1 MRVQHR
7 VGFTRNGRALR
18 VADGQHLRTLLT
30 RVTQCHQRVHGFT
43 GLRNGHHQRARG
55 ENRITIT
62 EFVGKLHFHR
72 NTHPM
77 LDGVFGHHARVGG
90 GTAGDDDN
98 LVDRLEIMLV
108 DANLVKI
115 EIAVLAK
122 TSQQRA
128 LHRRR
133 PFVDLLVHEGVPTA
147 LFGRGSIPIHGIG
160 LRIGHD
166 VAHEIRH
173 HNLIGGHHH
182 GLILVDFHGTLRVG
196 HERGH
201 IGTEEILTFA
211 KTNHQ
216 RRIMAGTD
224 HDTRLTAVGGENRER
239 AFQHARQ
246 ASHGLEQIRL
256 AGFLN
261 DFLADFA

>member
-115 EIAVLAK
+115 EIASLP
-122 TSQQRA
+122 
-128 LHRRR
+128 RR
-133 PFVDLLVHEGVPTA
+133 PNSVRCTA
-147 LFGRGSIPIHGIG
+147 
-160 LRIGHD
+160 
-166 VAHEIRH
+166 
-173 HNLIGGHHH
+173 
-182 GLILVDFHGTLRVG
+182 
-196 HERGH
+196 
-201 IGTEEILTFA
+201 
-211 KTNHQ
+211 
-216 RRIMAGTD
+216 AGPSWIS
-224 HDTRLTAVGGENRER
+224 LSMKESQPPFSAAE
-239 AFQHARQ
+239 
-246 ASHGLEQIRL
+246 ASQSTV
-256 AGFLN
+256 
-261 DFLADFA
+261 